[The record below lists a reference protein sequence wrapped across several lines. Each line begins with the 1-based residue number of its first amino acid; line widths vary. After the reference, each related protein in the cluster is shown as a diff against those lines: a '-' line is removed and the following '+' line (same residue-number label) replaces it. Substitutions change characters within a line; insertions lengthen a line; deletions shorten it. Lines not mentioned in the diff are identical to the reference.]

1 MDTLLAVFLEE
12 CVVFFVFQGV
22 ELVEVLAFEAVLMCE
37 APAFED
43 CFFD

>member
-1 MDTLLAVFLEE
+1 LDTLLAVFFEE
-12 CVVFFVFQGV
+12 GVVLFVFQGV
-22 ELVEVLAFEAVLMCE
+22 ELVEVLAFEAVLVCK